1 MNILE
6 EIIANKRREIE
17 TPGYFQTLDT
27 VVENLPHVL
36 SHRSSAEADGTAC
49 TECDG
54 KPAREPARDFVAAL
68 KAAPISLIAEVKRKS
83 PSAGPIREPFDPAA
97 IVRDYEASGA
107 QAISCLMDAKYFG
120 GGEAQWAAVHAATSL
135 PMLYKEFVIDPRQI
149 FHAEALGASAVL
161 LIVAALSDAELK
173 KYIRLTEASGMTPLV
188 EVHTA
193 EEMKRAIVAGAEC
206 IGINNRNLKTFET
219 KIKTTLEL
227 LKLAPKGCTL
237 ISESGIRSAAD
248 IKMLHEAGISAVL
261 VGESL
266 LRQADIGAAVRA
278 LMNLS

>member
-17 TPGYFQTLDT
+17 TPGYFQALDQ
-27 VVENLPHVL
+27 VLENLPHV
-36 SHRSSAEADGTAC
+36 GNTC

-54 KPAREPARDFVAAL
+54 KPAREPALDFVAAL

-83 PSAGPIREPFDPAA
+83 PSAGPIREPFDPVA

-120 GGEAQWAAVHAATSL
+120 GGEAQWNAVRTATTL

-161 LIVAALSDAELK
+161 LIVAALTDAELK
-173 KYIRLTEASGMTPLV
+173 NYIRLTEASGMTPLV
-188 EVHTA
+188 EVHTV
-193 EEMKRAIVAGAEC
+193 EEMKRAIAAGAEC

-219 KIKTTLEL
+219 KIETTLEL

-237 ISESGIRSAAD
+237 ISESGIRTTED
-248 IKMLHEAGISAVL
+248 VKRLRDAGISAIL

-266 LRQADIGAAVRA
+266 LRQPDLAAAVLA
-278 LMNLS
+278 LMKR